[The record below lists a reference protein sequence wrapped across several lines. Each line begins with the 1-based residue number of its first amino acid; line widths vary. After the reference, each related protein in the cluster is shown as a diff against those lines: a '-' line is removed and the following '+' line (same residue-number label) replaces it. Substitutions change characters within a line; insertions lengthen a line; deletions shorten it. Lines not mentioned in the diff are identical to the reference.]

1 MEDNIIIKI
10 TKEEVFYLIN
20 AITSS
25 SLPTKRNLV
34 NLLNRL
40 KNIEK

>member
-1 MEDNIIIKI
+1 MEDNIVIKI
-10 TKEEVFYLIN
+10 TKDELVYLID
-20 AITSS
+20 AITTSN
-25 SLPTKRNLV
+25 LPTKRNLI

>member
-1 MEDNIIIKI
+1 MDDNIIIKI
-10 TKEEVFYLIN
+10 TKDELIYLIDAVTN
-20 AITSS
+20 SN
-25 SLPTKRNLV
+25 LPTKRNLV